1 MDLLR
6 GGAFGVAIS
15 LTSMVTRRL
24 CPGGASFDPFKAP
37 LQPPGWVFGVVWP
50 LLFVTT
56 GASWVLAD
64 HTTVSDALYA
74 TLTFL
79 CCLWLPLYT
88 CLKYYRVATV
98 VLASSVAVAVS
109 TLVVATN
116 DWRWL
121 TLPLV
126 LWLSFAT
133 YLNVYRVLF
142 S

>member
-6 GGAFGVAIS
+6 GTAFGVSIS
-15 LTSMVTRRL
+15 LTSAGTRLL
-24 CPGGASFDPFKAP
+24 CPGGVSFDPFKAP
-37 LQPPGWVFGVVWP
+37 LQPPGWVFGIVWP
-50 LLFVTT
+50 ILFVTT

-64 HTTVSDALYA
+64 HTVVSDVLYA
-74 TLTFL
+74 TLTFF

-88 CLKYYRVATV
+88 CFRYYRAATV
-98 VLASSVAVAVS
+98 VLATSVAVAAS

-116 DWRWL
+116 GWRWL

-133 YLNVYRVLF
+133 YLNMYRVLF
-142 S
+142 P